1 MKALYIIRGLPGSGK
16 TMLANSIADKIFEA
30 DQFRINRSGNYHFDS
45 KTNGDVH
52 QQCTMATR
60 QTMKDGIE
68 KIAVSNTFVKE
79 WEFAHYRKMAREFG
93 YQAFVLIVENRHFGE
108 NSHGVPENAIE
119 RMRENF
125 EIRLSPEEG

>member
-16 TMLANSIADKIFEA
+16 TALANSIADLIFEA
-30 DQFRINRSGNYHFDS
+30 DQFRLDQSGNYQFNPKD
-45 KTNGDVH
+45 NGDVH
-52 QQCTMATR
+52 QKCTIATK
-60 QTMKDGIE
+60 QAMKAGVE